1 MLQDLPLKVDIL
13 TEYLYNIIEHKG
25 GCMGLYFIRATF
37 VLISAFAGSIF
48 WIENKLIG
56 VMGGLIGSLIIV
68 GLELLIQKIPFRK
81 FIMAIIGL
89 ITGLVVAILI
99 TNFVLLVPFAT
110 PRQENGVRFVLY
122 FIFSYLGIMIGIR
135 GVGELGFLFP
145 YLHQLKAEAMK
156 AIVIDSSVAID
167 GRVYELAISGFIEG
181 TIIIPTFIIK
191 ELQELSDSASEIK
204 RQRGRRGLDTLNR
217 MRDDNTLD
225 VKIYD
230 VDYPDIEVDA
240 KLVKLASS
248 LGAKILTNDFNLTKV
263 SEVQN
268 IKVLNLH
275 NLATL
280 MRTKLMSGEVIQ
292 IKVIREGKEHG
303 QGVGYLEDGT
313 MVVIEDGAKYI
324 GKTVE
329 TVIDSTIQT
338 VSGRIIFAKMK

>member
-1 MLQDLPLKVDIL
+1 
-13 TEYLYNIIEHKG
+13 
-25 GCMGLYFIRATF
+25 MGLYFIRATF
-37 VLISAFAGSIF
+37 VLISAFAGSVF
-48 WIENKLIG
+48 WIENRIEG
-56 VMGGLIGSLIIV
+56 VILGLVGSLIIV

-81 FIMAIIGL
+81 FIMGVIGLIIGL
-89 ITGLVVAILI
+89 ITAILVA
-99 TNFVLLVPFAT
+99 NFVLLVPFAT
-110 PRQENGVRFVLY
+110 AREENGVRFVLY

-135 GVGELGFLFP
+135 GVGELGFIFP
-145 YLHQLKAEAMK
+145 YLHQFKADAMK

-167 GRVYELAISGFIEG
+167 GRVYELAKSGFIEG
-181 TIIIPTFIIK
+181 TIIIPTFITK
-191 ELQELSDSASEIK
+191 ELQELADSSSEMK
-204 RQRGRRGLDTLNR
+204 RQRGRRGLDTLNKLR
-217 MRDDNTLD
+217 NDNSLD

-230 VDYPDIEVDA
+230 IDYPDIEEVDV

-263 SEVQN
+263 AEVKN

-280 MRTKLMSGEVIQ
+280 MKAKLMAGETLN
-292 IKVIREGKEHG
+292 IKVIKEGKEHG

-329 TVIDSTIQT
+329 TIIDSTIQT
-338 VSGRIIFAKMK
+338 ISGRIIFARLK